1 MKTGFHFLLLALG
14 VETQHRYLCTLGS
27 FIIVYFSFVFVSLLL
42 KAGEIRAALSLFIIV
57 YHGVGSE
64 CFYVITI
71 SHSPAAKYKMNPQ
84 LF

>member
-1 MKTGFHFLLLALG
+1 MLLAPG
-14 VETQHRYLCTLGS
+14 VETQHRYLCALGS
-27 FIIVYFSFVFVSLLL
+27 FIIVYFSFVFVFVSLRL

-64 CFYVITI
+64 WFYVITI

>member
-1 MKTGFHFLLLALG
+1 MLLAPG

-42 KAGEIRAALSLFIIV
+42 LKAGEIRAALSLFIIV

-64 CFYVITI
+64 WFYVITI